1 MSDAWKKLNREL
13 KILLAKQAASG
24 KLHPKDQKRL
34 EWLQERV
41 GNAEE
46 IKRLQID
53 ESVEGGPTTTTSD
66 DHYATELSEDLL
78 EKAEKQKLDK
88 FYEKEA
94 KEKKSAIE
102 VKDYRENEE
111 TFTQDGLSNFA
122 IEATEDMKDGEIS
135 LAEVPEEETQAA
147 QKIDLHRPVYA
158 QDEHDRLTKQEDDE
172 KKSSNPFAL
181 DISDG
186 LASGLDEFKTY
197 DEDLVPDT
205 AAKSFETD
213 MEIGEDE
220 DTNYDQTQIDDSE
233 DVQAL
238 YKKSYD
244 LPKNDDPDA
253 ASFGERTTHAAGDEE
268 PGGLDSDLLMQAVDE
283 AEKKG
288 LVEEEQTWA
297 VDEDGNE
304 VEPAKQFEDD
314 TASFN
319 SPAAQP
325 SPKKRARFGDEAPT
339 TPGVVGVVT
348 DTPDDATTEYDYSL
362 LEQATLAQAK
372 LDGAAPG
379 SGQAARIPDPPA
391 PKQAEVLIPD
401 PAAVSSE
408 PEISIPDPPA
418 PTGETEILIPDPPA
432 VTSETEVLIPD
443 PPEVIEVP
451 DTQISDEPMYTASE
465 SDVPDLSDEGEL
477 ELAIEIEAEPNIPPP
492 PPPAPVK
499 PALDIKDREDH
510 AADEFWGLSDD
521 APAETVAEE
530 PTSAQTP
537 SSKPHL
543 PAPPPPPPPP
553 PKARKKASRPLP
565 SLSFDPDKAPKATP
579 PPRPKTAQQ
588 RVRVLVPDD
597 NKSSEDGGG
606 GFLQD
611 LFDDQSESGGGL
623 EPLPGQAARQPAA
636 SSAVSVVS
644 AVPTPGRQSPKGGK
658 VNDLSGP
665 RRATVH
671 FKDGVNRRGTIG
683 AIDLDADLLR
693 LEATPGSSA
702 PAEDL
707 VALSLKAIFLLLPRG
722 TAYPEKEGH
731 ETKVTMI
738 DGRSL
743 EGLCPDYDPQKK
755 AFTLFPKIDR
765 GNIERIIVFNAAV
778 KNIWFA
784 E

>member
-24 KLHPKDQKRL
+24 RLHPKDQKRL

-41 GNAEE
+41 GDAEE
-46 IKRLQID
+46 VKRLQID

-94 KEKKSAIE
+94 RQKKSAIE

-122 IEATEDMKDGEIS
+122 IEATEDMKGGEIS

-158 QDEHDRLTKQEDDE
+158 QDEHDRLAKKEGQ
-172 KKSSNPFAL
+172 KGKSSNPFAL

-186 LASGLDEFKTY
+186 LAAGLDEFKTY

-213 MEIGEDE
+213 MDIGEDE
-220 DTNYDQTQIDDSE
+220 DTNYDQTQIDDDE
-233 DVQAL
+233 EVQAL

-244 LPKNDDPDA
+244 LPKVDDPDA
-253 ASFGERTTHAAGDEE
+253 ASFGERTTHTTGDEE
-268 PGGLDSDLLMQAVDE
+268 EGSLDADLLMQAVDE

-304 VEPAKQFEDD
+304 VEPAKQFEDT

-319 SPAAQP
+319 SPAAKP

-339 TPGVVGVVT
+339 TPGVIT
-348 DTPDDATTEYDYSL
+348 DNPDDSTTEYDYSL
-362 LEQATLAQAK
+362 LEQATQAQEK
-372 LDGAAPG
+372 LDGTASG
-379 SGQAARIPDPPA
+379 SGRAAIIPDPPA
-391 PKQAEVLIPD
+391 PKPAEVLIPD
-401 PAAVSSE
+401 PPAVTNE
-408 PEISIPDPPA
+408 AEILIPDPPA

-443 PPEVIEVP
+443 PPEVTDGS
-451 DTQISDEPMYTASE
+451 DTQISNGPMYTASE
-465 SDVPDLSDEGEL
+465 SDVPDLSDEGDL
-477 ELAIEIEAEPNIPPP
+477 EVAIEIEAEPNMPP
-492 PPPAPVK
+492 PPPAPAK
-499 PALDIKDREDH
+499 PGLDIKDRKDL

-543 PAPPPPPPPP
+543 AAPPPPPPPP

-579 PPRPKTAQQ
+579 PPPPKSAQQ

-597 NKSSEDGGG
+597 NKSSEGGG
-606 GFLQD
+606 NFLQD

-623 EPLPGQAARQPAA
+623 EPLPGQADRQPAA

-644 AVPTPGRQSPKGGK
+644 AVPMPGRQSPKGGK

-683 AIDLDADLLR
+683 SIDLDADLLR

-722 TAYPEKEGH
+722 TAYPKKDGL

-743 EGLCPDYDPQKK
+743 EGFCPDYDPIKK

-765 GNIERIIVFNAAV
+765 GNIERIIVFNDAV